1 MLLQRVCSEVAMSQV
16 YSLKRFSTVH
26 TPTPPSLQSEQKAA
40 SPPAASPY
48 PPPTDAPPPPLRDK
62 LYYDFHLKNHF
73 CLFFHSI

>member
-26 TPTPPSLQSEQKAA
+26 TATPPSLQSEQKAA
-40 SPPAASPY
+40 SPLAASPY
-48 PPPTDAPPPPLRDK
+48 PPPTSPLLRDK